1 MPRCA
6 SRLVVEDGRIV
17 DAGVGLD
24 GDTVVDASGQSVIPG
39 LIDCHTHVGISHI
52 DFWRHAETPFSYRVF
67 ETAAN
72 LAITLA
78 LGITT
83 IRDAGGADLGVKQA
97 VLDGLI
103 PGPRMQIAINMLS
116 QTGGHNDPWMAS
128 GQCLHTLFPVHAG
141 SPPAVVDGPD
151 EMRRVARAMIPA
163 TR

>member
-1 MPRCA
+1 
-6 SRLVVEDGRIV
+6 V
-17 DAGVGLD
+17 GVGLD

-72 LAITLA
+72 LATTLA

-103 PGPRMQIAINMLS
+103 PGPRMQIAINMIS
-116 QTGGHNDPWMAS
+116 QTAGTTTPGWPPGSAS
-128 GQCLHTLFPVHAG
+128 TPSSPSTPGAPQRWSTAPTRCAG
-141 SPPAVVDGPD
+141 WPG
-151 EMRRVARAMIPA
+151 R
-163 TR
+163 